1 MSENEDINKIT
12 TNLELVLNDKSNQII
27 TNIDNKG
34 KALIEQNNFFRDLT
48 DIMNDDKFN
57 KFFEKYFKTMED
69 IKTTVIYMKI
79 FKLFENKYN
88 ELSNEELSKYVNVY
102 LLHQIMTNSELR
114 GSMISATIKHLED
127 NRKDILEIVN
137 SDLKKKDI
145 DI

>member
-1 MSENEDINKIT
+1 M
-12 TNLELVLNDKSNQII
+12 ELVLNDKNNQII
-27 TNIDNKG
+27 TNIDSKG
-34 KALIEQNNFFRDLT
+34 KILIEQNNFFRDLT

-114 GSMISATIKHLED
+114 TSMISATIKHLED
-127 NRKDILEIVN
+127 NRKEILEIVN
-137 SDLKKKDI
+137 SDLKKKNI